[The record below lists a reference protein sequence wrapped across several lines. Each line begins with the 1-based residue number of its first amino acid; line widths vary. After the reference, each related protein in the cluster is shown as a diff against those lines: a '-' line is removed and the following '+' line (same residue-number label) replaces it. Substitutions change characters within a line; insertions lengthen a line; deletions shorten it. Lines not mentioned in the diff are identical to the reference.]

1 MPHPTT
7 GPALRPGV
15 VGPHLPPKATV
26 RPPQPCPAPPRAA
39 PRRLRIPPSLSSPG
53 QSLRHRSVAT
63 ACSRARN
70 LFSRHPSS
78 SRCPSPAFRH
88 SSRTVPSPRPRRRA
102 TEWFV
107 AVWRLSPS
115 IVSLAG
121 ERIGEGG
128 RRLLGRRTAS
138 RGTGFALRASAA
150 SARRGQACG
159 VRRARGRESGDW
171 LGRVSPEAWRR
182 RAGEL
187 PLFEGDPSAGRE
199 DRERES
205 VGVQDGAVVGTPRQ
219 PHGTGD
225 WGRRKIF
232 SGSPDAKEDC
242 TRTVRAC
249 AVD

>member
-88 SSRTVPSPRPRRRA
+88 SSRTVPSPPPKATRHRVVCCGLEIESFNCFSRRGEDRGGRP
-102 TEWFV
+102 
-107 AVWRLSPS
+107 SPPRPENGKPGDRVCAPGKRGIGPERTS
-115 IVSLAG
+115 LRGAPRSWKGERGLAG
-121 ERIGEGG
+121 QGIAGSVEK
-128 RRLLGRRTAS
+128 
-138 RGTGFALRASAA
+138 
-150 SARRGQACG
+150 ACG
-159 VRRARGRESGDW
+159 
-171 LGRVSPEAWRR
+171 
-182 RAGEL
+182 
-187 PLFEGDPSAGRE
+187 
-199 DRERES
+199 
-205 VGVQDGAVVGTPRQ
+205 GAPT
-219 PHGTGD
+219 
-225 WGRRKIF
+225 F
-232 SGSPDAKEDC
+232 
-242 TRTVRAC
+242 
-249 AVD
+249 